1 MLSATL
7 NGRASRTVD
16 EFLDSIP
23 PPDPPPSAALPAL
36 LRAGIEHLLDDI
48 LANLPPGAPPA
59 VFVRTRGGVK
69 VTLHLGPVAPA
80 AAPTDPH
87 GRPLTRCQQDVL
99 RVARDACT
107 RFGRKVLGAE
117 IRTAVVAAG
126 LKWGTSSINTA
137 LADLVA
143 AGMLFNAHDKTGYA
157 PADSEFAE

>member
-1 MLSATL
+1 VITL
-7 NGRASRTVD
+7 EPPTPRTVA
-16 EFLDSIP
+16 ESLIESVPTPGP
-23 PPDPPPSAALPAL
+23 PPAALPTL

-117 IRTAVVAAG
+117 IRTAVKGAG

-143 AGMLFNAHDKTGYA
+143 SGLLFNAHNKTGYA
-157 PADSEFAE
+157 PADSEFADE